1 MVDVKELMNS
11 FPAQMDLIRQLVLVA
26 AESDLKPEFVAM
38 ALQAVLAR
46 TLAQIG
52 DDHARGVAIK
62 AAEVAL
68 APSVEQYLGHSG
80 RLN

>member
-1 MVDVKELMNS
+1 MHDAQDILDS
-11 FPAQMDLIRQLVLVA
+11 FPAQMELIRALALTV

-46 TLAQIG
+46 TLASIP
-52 DDHARGVAIK
+52 DARARDVAIK

-68 APSVEQYLGHSG
+68 APSVEQYLGVDG
-80 RLN
+80 RTH